1 MPARGN
7 RLFVHTGGQE
17 FGKSTFL
24 DVLVQAVC
32 SCSGDTGK
40 HFQQPVQLDRHGLTV
55 ARTCS
60 QNRAS
65 TLRGDAVELCSTG
78 APGATA
84 LRSRYSR
91 HIRVVDLP
99 APGPVTKTVEMN
111 RYDQRVF
118 IAPPCLDI
126 YHEIGERRQ
135 LYGASGRC

>member
-1 MPARGN
+1 MPARGI
-7 RLFVHTGGQE
+7 RLFVNTGSQE

-24 DVLVQAVC
+24 DALVQAVC

-40 HFQQPVQLDRHGLTV
+40 HFPAAGPSRSSWVTV
-55 ARTCS
+55 ARPCS
-60 QNRAS
+60 LYRAS
-65 TLRGDAVELCSTG
+65 TLLGDAVELCSTG

-99 APGPVTKTVEMN
+99 APGPVTKAVEMY
-111 RYDQRVF
+111 RYDLRVF